1 MRFIILFMAFF
12 YSLYAKEADAVLKIE
27 KNVDNRAKISI
38 IASSDTIKSKLKKI
52 NELFISDLRLSGHFL
67 PDRNIQ
73 TLNYTTPA
81 LVLPTK
87 SEYTLFYQL
96 KRVNNQAV
104 LDIKFYKGNPKK
116 LLLRTNYSVSKLEKY
131 PFLIHK
137 AVSEINKAA
146 GFPSVDWMN
155 RYVVLSRYKGA
166 KQTEIMLADYTFTY
180 RKPIIKG
187 GLNLFPKWADRA
199 QKVLYYSNYNN
210 KDNLLLNKVNI
221 YSGAKSV
228 VIKGKGMLAC
238 SDVSRDGSKL
248 LLTMAP
254 SSQPD
259 IYLYQPGSLKRLTNF
274 SGIDVG
280 GKFANKEQN
289 VVFVSNRLGNPNIYK
304 MNIDGSNVVKIVHH
318 GTNNGSVDAYDTQVI
333 YSSKENSRTYNIYLT
348 DINGEQ
354 TRPLTSGGIN
364 QFPRFSYD
372 GKVLMY
378 IKRTPSGNSIGF
390 INISAN
396 IGEIFNLGIDR
407 IQSIDW

>member
-67 PDRNIQ
+67 PDRDIQ